1 MLPLPMLPSREFPL
15 KFEILF
21 VAALF
26 LFVTFAATYRL
37 TESPGTWYDEGYL
50 LQSSQ
55 NLALYGTQGL
65 QTAPG
70 VFASTATVSSGFP
83 VLAPVALS
91 FKLFGTGMLQAR
103 GVMVI
108 YLLAFCAAVYAL
120 MRQLFG
126 PRAAILS
133 LVALVG
139 FAELYGNGKAVL
151 GEVPGLFYLAFAL
164 LVLDR
169 LERSGYAN
177 MRLYALS
184 GLFLGL
190 CAVTKPIFIPLLLAL
205 ALVYLT
211 RFRRIRLQFRGVL
224 VSLCMFVIPV
234 IIWLLTQF
242 GSDVTFSD
250 ILNFYINPYDVG
262 DVRALALQNLK
273 RFVTELTPLY
283 TLILVTV
290 WGVSLYLRRKAAASV
305 ELAAFVY
312 SVLIL
317 LSYLRME
324 GWYRYLFPATMVAL
338 AFLAPSTLALYGKC
352 AEVLKMLRRFPW
364 MPYVLIT
371 ALFVAQTYQM
381 FTTSYVA
388 AYFNGSRTRDLE
400 TYVGGLP
407 EDSSVY
413 FYNVL
418 EAVPFAPS
426 SNYYQYIKPHPT
438 FGILGTETLPLIA
451 SGSVDYIVMT
461 AGVTPDVDM
470 SHYELVRQFNRY
482 SLFGKK

>member
-91 FKLFGTGMLQAR
+91 FKLFGTG
-103 GVMVI
+103 
-108 YLLAFCAAVYAL
+108 
-120 MRQLFG
+120 
-126 PRAAILS
+126 
-133 LVALVG
+133 
-139 FAELYGNGKAVL
+139 KAVL
-151 GEVPGLFYLAFAL
+151 GEVPGLFYLALAL

-177 MRLYALS
+177 MRLYGLS

-190 CAVTKPIFIPLLLAL
+190 CAVTKQIFIPLLLAL

-262 DVRALALQNLK
+262 DVGAIALQNLK

-371 ALFVAQTYQM
+371 ALFVAQTFQL

-388 AYFNGSRTRDLE
+388 AYFNGSRTHDLE
-400 TYVGGLP
+400 AYVGGLP
-407 EDSSVY
+407 KDSSVY